1 MRGLSEEE
9 FSKSLKESFLSVW
22 IDETSAYGTF
32 PLESMTCG
40 VPVLGLTP
48 NLLPSWMSEDNGI
61 WINNK
66 NQMVDFVADFLQN
79 WLEDNVNPNLYEE
92 MIKTVENLPT
102 KKEFNEVS
110 VKLFTDYINTR
121 FASFQEQLTKLETI
135 EE

>member
-9 FSKSLKESFLSVW
+9 FSKALRESFLSVW
-22 IDETSAYGTF
+22 IDDTSAYGTF

-92 MIKTVENLPT
+92 MTKTVENLST

-110 VKLFTDYINTR
+110 VRLF
-121 FASFQEQLTKLETI
+121 
-135 EE
+135 

>member
-1 MRGLSEEE
+1 
-9 FSKSLKESFLSVW
+9 
-22 IDETSAYGTF
+22 
-32 PLESMTCG
+32 MTCG

>member
-1 MRGLSEEE
+1 
-9 FSKSLKESFLSVW
+9 
-22 IDETSAYGTF
+22 
-32 PLESMTCG
+32 
-40 VPVLGLTP
+40 
-48 NLLPSWMSEDNGI
+48 
-61 WINNK
+61 
-66 NQMVDFVADFLQN
+66 
-79 WLEDNVNPNLYEE
+79 